1 MSDPSVPEAGQ
12 EPTGEPPPG
21 FADADPAELDALAE
35 AGWGEGDDE
44 DPHVPPDLLELGE
57 AIKAREAGLL

>member
-1 MSDPSVPEAGQ
+1 MMPDPTQA
-12 EPTGEPPPG
+12 PTGELPPG
-21 FADADPAELDALAE
+21 FSHARPEDLDALAA
-35 AGWGEGDDE
+35 AGWGEGDHE

>member
-1 MSDPSVPEAGQ
+1 VGV
-12 EPTGEPPPG
+12 
-21 FADADPAELDALAE
+21 DPADLRALAD
-35 AGWGEGDDE
+35 AGWGEGDHD